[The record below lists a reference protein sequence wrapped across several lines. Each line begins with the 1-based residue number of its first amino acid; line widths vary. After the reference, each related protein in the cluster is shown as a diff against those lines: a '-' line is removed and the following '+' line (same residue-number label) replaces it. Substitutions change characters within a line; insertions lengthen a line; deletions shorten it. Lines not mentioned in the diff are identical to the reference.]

1 MRDDALG
8 TVSQGRTPD
17 VNPLPTSRD
26 DLDDPMQWV
35 KRLFLLAA
43 AGAVA
48 AAIVSALLPQ
58 PVAVDVGVVEPRRLQ
73 VTVNEDGITR
83 IREKY
88 VVSTPLA
95 ARLMRIGLKVG
106 DAVTAG
112 ETILAR
118 LQPTDPALLD
128 PREVARA
135 KARVKAAEGRLQQ
148 SQAELARAK
157 AALEHAET
165 EMGRF
170 MRLAASNA
178 ATQTQADEARLLFRQ
193 RTEEYR
199 VARFAEEIARYEL
212 ELEQAALLRTQSDSA
227 DNGDGDGD
235 FLVRSPITGR
245 VLRLFQESAAV
256 VQAGAPLLEVGD
268 PSDLEI
274 VVDVLSTDAV
284 RISPGAA
291 VRIEQW
297 GGETPL
303 AGRVRLVEPSG
314 FTKLSALGVEE
325 QRVNVIVDFLDPVEK
340 RSSLG
345 DGFRVEARIVIWEG
359 EDVLSIPTSA
369 LFRQGNEW
377 ACFVAQ
383 GRRAERRDI
392 RIGRSNG
399 LLAQVLGGV
408 AKGERVILHPSDAVA
423 DGVEIELRRE

>member
-1 MRDDALG
+1 
-8 TVSQGRTPD
+8 
-17 VNPLPTSRD
+17 
-26 DLDDPMQWV
+26 MQWV

-165 EMGRF
+165 EMGRLV
-170 MRLAASNA
+170 RLAASNA

-227 DNGDGDGD
+227 DNGDGD

-284 RISPGAA
+284 RIPPGAA

-297 GGETPL
+297 GGEMPL

-325 QRVNVIVDFLDPVEK
+325 QRVNVIVDFLDPIEK

-345 DGFRVEARIVIWEG
+345 DGFRIEAQIVIWEG

-383 GRRAERRDI
+383 GRRAERRHV

>member
-1 MRDDALG
+1 ML
-8 TVSQGRTPD
+8 
-17 VNPLPTSRD
+17 
-26 DLDDPMQWV
+26 WV

-43 AGAVA
+43 AGAAA

-58 PVAVDVGVVEPRRLQ
+58 PVAVDVGSVEPRHLQ
-73 VTVNEDGITR
+73 VTVNEDGVTR

-135 KARVKAAEGRLQQ
+135 NARVKAAEGRLQQ
-148 SQAELARAK
+148 SQAELERVK

-165 EMGRF
+165 ELGRLT
-170 MRLAASNA
+170 RLAASNA
-178 ATQTQADEARLLFRQ
+178 ATQTQVDEARLLFRQ
-193 RTEEYR
+193 RTEEFR
-199 VARFAEEIARYEL
+199 VARFSEEIARYEL
-212 ELEQAALLRTQSDSA
+212 ELEQAALLRTLP
-227 DNGDGDGD
+227 DGGEAGEGD

-284 RISPGAA
+284 RIPPGAG
-291 VRIEQW
+291 VQIEQW
-297 GGETPL
+297 GGEVPL

-345 DGFRVEARIVIWEG
+345 DGFRIEARIVIWEG
-359 EDVLSIPTSA
+359 NDVLSIPTSA
-369 LFRQGNEW
+369 LFRQGADW
-377 ACFVAQ
+377 ACFVVHD
-383 GRRAERRDI
+383 RRAERRTV

-399 LLAQVLGGV
+399 LLAQVLEGV
-408 AKGERVILHPSDAVA
+408 AAGERVILHPSDAVT
-423 DGVEIELRRE
+423 DGVEIEIRGE